1 MNQLE
6 EQTMFKKA
14 LIGAVALAL
23 SANVANAGENKLTK
37 EEGAGLI
44 TGAATGVI
52 VGGPIGAFVG
62 LMVGGIV
69 GDSIGTAKRSEQQAK
84 LAEDQAKLAEQ
95 RARALEGELMETR
108 LALARASER
117 AGDDA
122 MLNALAERLHADVM
136 FRTGSFEMEQD
147 VVAKLG
153 EIGKLLA
160 SHPQLEVQLHGFA
173 DPRGPSEDNLKLS
186 ALRAEA
192 VRAALIDGGA
202 DPAQIALFAHGE
214 DLTTAP
220 KGDIEAYA
228 WERRVSLAI
237 RPVGVASVART
248 E

>member
-1 MNQLE
+1 MLN
-6 EQTMFKKA
+6 KA

-23 SANVANAGENKLTK
+23 TANVANAGENKLTK
-37 EEGAGLI
+37 EEGAGML
-44 TGAATGVI
+44 TGAATGAI

-62 LMVGGIV
+62 LVIGGVI
-69 GDSIGTAKRSEQQAK
+69 GDSVGTANRAEQQAEIAARQARS
-84 LAEDQAKLAEQ
+84 AERQAQ
-95 RARALEGELMETR
+95 VLEGELIETR

-136 FRTGSFEMEQD
+136 FRTGSAEMDQD

-160 SHPQLEVQLHGFA
+160 AHQQLEVQLHGFA
-173 DPRGPSEDNLKLS
+173 DPRGNSEANLKLS

-192 VRAALIDGGA
+192 VRAALIGGGA
-202 DPAQIALFAHGE
+202 DPARIAISAHGE
-214 DLTTAP
+214 DLATAQ
-220 KGDIEAYA
+220 KDDVEAYA

-237 RPVGVASVART
+237 RPIGATSVART